1 MDKKKNVDAK
11 PINYVHQQI
20 IHAGNIRQELKYENK
35 NKKYDYT
42 FNPYR
47 CK

>member
-1 MDKKKNVDAK
+1 MDKKKNVDVK

-20 IHAGNIRQELKYENK
+20 IHAGNIKQELKYENK